1 MSLGLQNKTELK
13 CKYHLMHDNADLPLA
28 ISIDDFLLAVQ
39 AAYVKIIFT
48 WTQLLP
54 KEYSYF
60 SRQ

>member
-1 MSLGLQNKTELK
+1 MPLSLQNKNELK
-13 CKYHLMHDNADLPLA
+13 CKHHLMHDNVNLLLVS
-28 ISIDDFLLAVQ
+28 SIDDFLLAVQ

-60 SRQ
+60 SRL